1 MRKYKIIFYFADRD
15 GKQETYEDGSPK
27 FNDEIIFAYNGGE
40 AIEKL
45 KAICEQE
52 PEIVLVREVQKN
64 ERIM

>member
-1 MRKYKIIFYFADRD
+1 MRKYKIIFYFAYRD

-27 FNDEIIFAYNGGE
+27 FNNETICAYNGGE

-52 PEIVLVREVQKN
+52 PEIVLVKEEQKN
-64 ERIM
+64 ERFM